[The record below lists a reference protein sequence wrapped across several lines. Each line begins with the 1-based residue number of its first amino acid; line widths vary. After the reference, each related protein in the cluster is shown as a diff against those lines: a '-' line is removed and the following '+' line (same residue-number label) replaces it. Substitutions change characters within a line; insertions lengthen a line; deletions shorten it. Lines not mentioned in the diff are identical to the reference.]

1 MDAKKS
7 PKADL
12 ESKRFLFTQIGLII
26 ALTISL
32 LAFEWKSYEKV
43 EFDLESQEIE
53 DIQEELMPVTEQ
65 KTKPK
70 LPPPP
75 KQVTVINLVEDDEE
89 IDDDFEFDAD
99 ADLDTEIEEFVPIE
113 MADEEID
120 EETIFVVYEKSPM
133 FPGGPS
139 AMNKFLAKN
148 IEYPTMARESGIQ
161 GTVYLSFVVEIDGSI
176 TDVKAVR
183 GIGGG
188 CNEEA
193 VRVVKKMP
201 KWTPGEQRGRAVR
214 VQFSLPVKFIL
225 Q

>member
-1 MDAKKS
+1 M
-7 PKADL
+7 
-12 ESKRFLFTQIGLII
+12 G
-26 ALTISL
+26 
-32 LAFEWKSYEKV
+32 
-43 EFDLESQEIE
+43 
-53 DIQEELMPVTEQ
+53 
-65 KTKPK
+65 
-70 LPPPP
+70 
-75 KQVTVINLVEDDEE
+75 
-89 IDDDFEFDAD
+89 
-99 ADLDTEIEEFVPIE
+99 
-113 MADEEID
+113 DEEID
-120 EETIFVVYEKSPM
+120 EETIFVVYEKPPM

-139 AMNKFLAKN
+139 AMNKFLSKN

-183 GIGGG
+183 GIEGG

-214 VQFSLPVKFIL
+214 VQFSIPIKFIL